1 LTGLFVVV
9 IVAGVAGVG
18 PAATTPGSAQ
28 QAGTTT
34 VAASQPVVPTL
45 QEAPES
51 DATVTR
57 VRVFAN
63 GTAEWSVT
71 IRFQLD
77 TNESEQE
84 FAAFQ
89 QEFETNRSQ
98 FLDRFRG
105 RMTGVVNEAGTELDR
120 EMSAANFDTEIG
132 IDNITRPQG
141 FVTYRLH
148 WRGFAAPDG
157 NALVVGDAFQTGFFI
172 QAGNTLI
179 IESPDG
185 YEPTEIAPE
194 PDDSG
199 TTVVQW
205 DGPESFGTE
214 RPQVRVV
221 PVNDTDG
228 HSQTNDTAGNGTN
241 VSSNDSSESS
251 GVGMMPVFAGATGVV
266 VLAGAGA
273 FYVRRR
279 RQPTATDHETAA
291 NGSGEGDDSL
301 ALGELA
307 TEEDK
312 VIALLEAEG
321 GRIRQ
326 SEIADRLDWSAS
338 KTSRVLSDMTDSGT
352 VEKLRIGRENVIDLA
367 DEDGE
372 P

>member
-1 LTGLFVVV
+1 MHHRLFAGLLVVLLASAG
-9 IVAGVAGVG
+9 IAVAA
-18 PAATTPGSAQ
+18 PAAAADTGGER
-28 QAGTTT
+28 QAGATT
-34 VAASQPVVPTL
+34 VAAQQPIVPTL

-84 FAAFQ
+84 FAAFR
-89 QEFETNRSQ
+89 QEFEANRSQ
-98 FLDRFRG
+98 FLDRFRE
-105 RMTGVVNEAGTELDR
+105 RMTGVVNGAGTALDR

-132 IDNITRPQG
+132 VDNITRPQG
-141 FVTYRLH
+141 FVSYRLH

-172 QAGNTLI
+172 QAANTLI
-179 IESPDG
+179 IESPNG
-185 YEPTEIAPE
+185 YEPTDIAPA

-199 TTVVQW
+199 TSAVQW

-214 RPQVRVV
+214 RPQVRFV
-221 PVNDTDG
+221 PVNG
-228 HSQTNDTAGNGTN
+228 SGNGT
-241 VSSNDSSESS
+241 DTPGDGSS
-251 GVGMMPVFAGATGVV
+251 GSRGLGMMPLFAGATGVV

-279 RQPTATDHETAA
+279 RRPAATDHETVA
-291 NGSGEGDDSL
+291 NGSGEGDTDDSP

-312 VIALLEAEG
+312 VIALLESEG

-338 KTSRVLSDMTDSGT
+338 KTSRVLSDMTDSGA

-367 DEDGE
+367 DEDGDS
-372 P
+372 